1 MYLFF
6 LKIPSENKKA
16 HQTNQ
21 QISVVHPSFLL
32 IRFLSFQN
40 NSVDTIKQFPFL
52 VHKIHR
58 LMFSEMFSL
67 NLSKTCL
74 TG

>member
-1 MYLFF
+1 MDIS
-6 LKIPSENKKA
+6 LKKIASENKKA

-40 NSVDTIKQFPFL
+40 NFVDTIKQLPFL
-52 VHKIHR
+52 LHKIHR
-58 LMFSEMFSL
+58 LMFSEMFSIEMFSL
-67 NLSKTCL
+67 NLS
-74 TG
+74 